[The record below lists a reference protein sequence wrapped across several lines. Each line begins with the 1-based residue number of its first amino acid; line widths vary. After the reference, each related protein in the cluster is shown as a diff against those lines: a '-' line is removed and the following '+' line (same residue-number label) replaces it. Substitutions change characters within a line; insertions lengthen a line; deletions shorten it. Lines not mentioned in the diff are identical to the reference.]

1 MTLIMDMKNTQL
13 LAPEFYTRD
22 DVALIARDLLG
33 KIILTHIEGAYT
45 GGIITETEA
54 YAGTNDRA
62 CHANDGKRTARTEV
76 MYARGGVAYVYLCY
90 GLHSMLNVV
99 TNEEGKADAVLIRAI
114 KPLWGLA
121 SIRQRRVS
129 QKKENLLCSGPGAL
143 AQALGIDKKM
153 NGLPFTGPD
162 ILIAEK
168 WCAEGE
174 SYLAETPEKVITG
187 RRIGVA
193 YAGEDA
199 LRPWRF
205 IAG

>member
-1 MTLIMDMKNTQL
+1 MITEIKNTQIL
-13 LAPEFYTRD
+13 PREFYIRD
-22 DVALIARDLLG
+22 DVTLIARDLLG
-33 KIILTHIEGAYT
+33 KIILTYIEGVYT

-54 YAGTNDRA
+54 YAGNNDRA
-62 CHANDGKRTARTEV
+62 CHANNGKRTARTEV

-121 SIRQRRVS
+121 CIRKRRIS

-153 NGLPFTGPD
+153 NGLPFAGPQ
-162 ILIAEK
+162 IFIAEK
-168 WCAEGE
+168 WCTGGK
-174 SYLAETPEKVITG
+174 SYLAVKPDKVIVSQ
-187 RRIGVA
+187 RIGVA

-199 LRPWRF
+199 LLPWRF
-205 IAG
+205 IVG